1 MKDVIALAKAKE
13 SAMVR
18 DLQGWIRCGS
28 IYDEATVTAERPFG
42 EGVSKALEWIAQLAE
57 RDGFL
62 VDRCNGYCTEITYGA
77 SPELVMVLGHAD
89 VVPLGAGWTKE
100 PFGGIVENRILYGRG
115 ASDDKG
121 PTLAAYYALK
131 ILKER
136 NYPLKRT
143 IRIVIG
149 GNEES
154 GSRCLQHYFQDL
166 KRPHP
171 MYGFTPDADFPLIYG
186 EKGIM
191 NYRFHGY
198 LQDTILLELHS
209 GVAANSVPDSA
220 IAHLA
225 GKPVDLHQF
234 EQFLHRVGTSGNLE
248 FKNNQTILTIQ
259 GKAAHGSTPEHG
271 RNALALLLL
280 FLADYTDSPLAKH
293 FAPKFQTSDGKG
305 LAIQFSGERM
315 GALTMNLG
323 LGSYENNHYSFILN
337 IRYPIDCDSLVVSE
351 TLAQH
356 ALHEGEVMSDSAP
369 LYLDPSSPF
378 IQTLLRIYQELSGD
392 KITQPMTIGGGTYA
406 RNTVNTIAYGMG
418 FPNGGHGSG
427 NIHSPDESLAIDD
440 LVLGTAIY
448 LRALFEL
455 ANM

>member
-13 SAMVR
+13 SAMIR

-28 IYDEATVTAERPFG
+28 VYDETTVSAEKPFG
-42 EGVSKALEWIAQLAE
+42 EGVSNALEWMAQTAE
-57 RDGFL
+57 RDGFM
-62 VDRCNGYCTEITYGA
+62 VDRCDGYCTEITYGT
-77 SPELVMVLGHAD
+77 SPEIVMVLGHAD

-100 PFGGIVENRILYGRG
+100 PFGGVVEDRILYGRG

-143 IRIVIG
+143 IRIVVG

-154 GSRCLQHYFQDL
+154 GSRCLHHYFQEL
-166 KRPHP
+166 QRPHP
-171 MYGFTPDADFPLIYG
+171 IYGFTPDAEFPLIYG

-191 NYRFHGY
+191 NYRFQGEIH
-198 LQDTILLELHS
+198 DDVLLYLHS

-220 IAHLA
+220 IAHLVGHTFSA
-225 GKPVDLHQF
+225 HQF
-234 EQFLHRVGTSGNLE
+234 ESFLRQAGTTGSLE
-248 FKNNQTILTIQ
+248 INKDQAILTVH

-271 RNALALLLL
+271 LNALSLLLK
-280 FLADYTDSPLAKH
+280 FLAEHTTSSLAKH
-293 FAPKFQTSDGKG
+293 FASKFLAYDGSG
-305 LAIQFSGERM
+305 LDIQFSGERM
-315 GALTMNLG
+315 GTLTMNLG
-323 LGSYENNHYSFILN
+323 LGSYENGHYSFILN
-337 IRYPIDCDSLVVSE
+337 IRYPIDCDPHILSQ
-351 TLAQH
+351 TLGQH
-356 ALHEGEVMSDSAP
+356 ALHKGELMSDSAP
-369 LYLDPSSPF
+369 LYLDPESPF

-392 KITQPMTIGGGTYA
+392 KKTQPMTIGGGTYA